1 MIMFPKTEMEVET
14 LNASYHQ
21 CTLDMIRGF
30 RKVKA
35 RYLHITFLLFF
46 HFVDLK
52 QGKIMVGKK
61 RHQVNIF
68 NFIILISFS
77 QAI

>member
-14 LNASYHQ
+14 LSASYHRSAP
-21 CTLDMIRGF
+21 DMIRGF
-30 RKVKA
+30 RQVKA
-35 RYLHITFLLFF
+35 RYLITFFLFF
-46 HFVDLK
+46 HFVDLE
-52 QGKIMVGKK
+52 QGKIMVRKK
-61 RHQVNIF
+61 CHQVNIF